1 MSEGHAALD
10 PVQFSTTSHG
20 PAEARHTVDDDAKLF
35 AGQFG
40 PVPVQFSAGSH
51 GPAEAR
57 HTVDD
62 DAKPSAGQLGPVPV
76 QFSATSHGPAEA
88 RQTLLEDWKPSA
100 GHAALDPV
108 QFSATSH
115 APAEGR
121 HTVLEDWKASAGQAA
136 LDPVQFSATSQ
147 GPAEAR
153 QTVLED
159 WKPSAGHAALDP
171 VQFSATAQGPAE
183 GRQTV
188 LEDWKPWAGQVALV
202 PVHVSATSQG
212 PAEARHSVPALPAGW
227 LHAPALQVSVVQGL
241 PSSVQPVP
249 FGWKASDGQAELGG
263 ASAMS
268 WLIWAVLVFGG
279 PDVDAFEPLAPGLAC
294 NASAFSEEASVVVPP
309 ELELS
314 TLNRSVMPDGA
325 PTALLSARPKQ
336 PTSIVLATVVVIDG
350 VELLAAPSK
359 ALMGFVVSTLEYALI
374 PPAMREDGET
384 VKV

>member
-10 PVQFSTTSHG
+10 PVQFSATSHG
-20 PAEARHTVDDDAKLF
+20 PAEARQTVDDDAKLF

-57 HTVDD
+57 
-62 DAKPSAGQLGPVPV
+62 Q
-76 QFSATSHGPAEA
+76 
-88 RQTLLEDWKPSA
+88 
-100 GHAALDPV
+100 
-108 QFSATSH
+108 
-115 APAEGR
+115 
-121 HTVLEDWKASAGQAA
+121 TVLEDWKASAGQAA
-136 LDPVQFSATSQ
+136 LDPVQFSATSH

-171 VQFSATAQGPAE
+171 VQFSATSHGPAE
-183 GRQTV
+183 APQTV
-188 LEDWKPWAGQVALV
+188 LEDWKPLAGQVVLV

-227 LHAPALQVSVVQGL
+227 LHAPALHVSVVQGF

-268 WLIWAVLVFGG
+268 WLIWAVLVFGA
-279 PDVDAFEPLAPGLAC
+279 PDVDAFEPVAPGLAC
-294 NASAFSEEASVVVPP
+294 NTSALSEEASVVVPP

-336 PTSIVLATVVVIDG
+336 PTSIVLATVVAIDG

>member
-10 PVQFSTTSHG
+10 PVQLSVTSQG
-20 PAEARHTVDDDAKLF
+20 PAEARHTVDDEAKPS
-35 AGQFG
+35 AGQLG
-40 PVPVQFSAGSH
+40 PVPVHFSARSQ

-62 DAKPSAGQLGPVPV
+62 DAKPSAGQLGPVLV
-76 QFSATSHGPAEA
+76 QFSATSH
-88 RQTLLEDWKPSA
+88 
-100 GHAALDPV
+100 
-108 QFSATSH
+108 
-115 APAEGR
+115 
-121 HTVLEDWKASAGQAA
+121 
-136 LDPVQFSATSQ
+136 

-171 VQFSATAQGPAE
+171 VQLSATSHGPAE
-183 GRQTV
+183 ARQTV
-188 LEDWKPWAGQVALV
+188 LEDWKPSAGQAALD
-202 PVHVSATSQG
+202 PVHLSATSQG

-227 LHAPALQVSVVQGL
+227 LHAPALHVSVVQGL

-249 FGWKASDGQAELGG
+249 FGWKASGGQAELGG

-325 PTALLSARPKQ
+325 PTALLSERPKH
-336 PTSIVLATVVVIDG
+336 PTSIVLSTVVVIEG
-350 VELLAAPSK
+350 VELPAAPPD
-359 ALMGFVVSTLEYALI
+359 ALMGFVVSTLKYALI
-374 PPAMREDGET
+374 PPAMREEGET
-384 VKV
+384 VKEYGPGSAPAVPASFQYVDTARFCPLLVVVTINVQPEGGVIVGGLELP